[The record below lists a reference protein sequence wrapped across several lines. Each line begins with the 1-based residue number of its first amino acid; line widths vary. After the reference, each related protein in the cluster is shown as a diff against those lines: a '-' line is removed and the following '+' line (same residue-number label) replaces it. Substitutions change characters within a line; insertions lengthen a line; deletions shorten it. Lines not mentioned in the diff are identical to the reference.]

1 MKAAECLRIL
11 GLSATA
17 SRREIKRA
25 YRRLAL
31 EYHPDM
37 RQGDDEAKR
46 RFVELSR
53 AYQTLMRAGRAGAGN
68 REVGI
73 CARCGQLVEVFHN
86 PDGRALCER
95 CILKPG
101 GRWFLP
107 LPAIVVVK
115 CVVSIVLNLAAAG
128 CLIAALVRHSSILA
142 AAACASGF
150 LALASLAVTCLSV
163 RYCVQPTERGLYRRL
178 ALRQT
183 GMPSRRP

>member
-68 REVGI
+68 RETGI
-73 CARCGQLVEVFHN
+73 CACCGQLAEVFHN

-101 GRWFLP
+101 GRRFLP
-107 LPAIVVVK
+107 LPPIVVVK
-115 CVVSIVLNLAAAG
+115 CVVGVVLNLVAAG
-128 CLIAALVRHSSILA
+128 CLTAALLRHSPILA
-142 AAACASGF
+142 AAACVAGF
-150 LALASLAVTCLSV
+150 LALASLALTCLSI
-163 RYCVQPTERGLYRRL
+163 RYCVQPTERTMYRRL
-178 ALRQT
+178 VLRQT
-183 GMPSRRP
+183 GMGSR